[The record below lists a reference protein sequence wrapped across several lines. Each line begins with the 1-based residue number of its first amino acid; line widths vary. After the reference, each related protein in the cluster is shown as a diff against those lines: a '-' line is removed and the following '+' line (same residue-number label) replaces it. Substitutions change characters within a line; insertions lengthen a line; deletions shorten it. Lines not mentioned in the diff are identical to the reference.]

1 MAKKGVVY
9 RVPCKDSYVRKTG
22 RNLWK
27 RLVEHRSAVGR
38 VDENN
43 SIAAHAKK
51 RQHQVN
57 WEGAEVLLQEP
68 RYWKRS

>member
-1 MAKKGVVY
+1 MG
-9 RVPCKDSYVRKTG
+9 DTG

-27 RLVEHRSAVGR
+27 RLVEHRSAVRRG
-38 VDENN
+38 DENN

-51 RQHQVN
+51 HQQQVN

-68 RYWKRS
+68 RYWKRRVLEAMEIQKRT